1 MDILIWFAVPF
12 FLLSVLLEP
21 KLLARVSRKTGR
33 AFVGYELKDSLA
45 SISMG
50 LGNVAVYALWQAV
63 PIAVYFVCY
72 EQAGWFRESLQPS
85 LWWAWLLLF
94 FGDEFCYYVFHRVA
108 HRTRFA
114 WAAHS
119 NHHSSQHYNLST
131 ALRQSWTSPFFKFIF
146 YLPLALIGF
155 HPLMILTMQSL
166 SLIYQ
171 FWIHTEAI
179 GKMPR
184 WFEAVFNT
192 PSHHRVHHGSNP
204 AYIDKNYG
212 GFLILYDRLFGT
224 FEAESEQA
232 RYGMVKNLQTFNPV
246 RVAFAEWRAL
256 FGDMLRAGSPR
267 LALACLIRE
276 PGWRPP
282 KVDNAPLSS
291 AFPRSGR
298 RIGE

>member
-12 FLLSVLLEP
+12 FLLSVMLEP
-21 KLLARVSRKTGR
+21 GILDSLSRKTGQK
-33 AFVGYELKDSLA
+33 FVGYELKDSLA

-50 LGNVAVYALWQAV
+50 LGNVAVYALWQAI
-63 PIAVYFVCY
+63 PIGIYFLCY
-72 EQAGWFRESLQPS
+72 EYAGVFREWLHPS
-85 LWWAWLLLF
+85 MWWAWLLLF
-94 FGDEFCYYVFHRVA
+94 FGDELCYYVFHRVA

-119 NHHSSQHYNLST
+119 NHHSSEHYNLST

-146 YLPLALIGF
+146 YLPLALLGF
-155 HPLMILTMQSL
+155 HPLMMLTMQSL

-204 AYIDKNYG
+204 AYIDRNYG
-212 GFLILYDRLFGT
+212 GFLILYDRMFGT
-224 FEAESEQA
+224 FQPESEPV
-232 RYGMVKNLQTFNPV
+232 RYGMVKNLDSYNPV
-246 RVAFAEWRAL
+246 RIAFHEWIAL
-256 FGDMLRAGSPR
+256 GRDMRNAGSFSS
-267 LALACLIRE
+267 ALACLIRE
-276 PGWRPP
+276 PAW
-282 KVDNAPLSS
+282 
-291 AFPRSGR
+291 RSGSGQQQSR
-298 RIGE
+298 EQRYSVTMQAGE